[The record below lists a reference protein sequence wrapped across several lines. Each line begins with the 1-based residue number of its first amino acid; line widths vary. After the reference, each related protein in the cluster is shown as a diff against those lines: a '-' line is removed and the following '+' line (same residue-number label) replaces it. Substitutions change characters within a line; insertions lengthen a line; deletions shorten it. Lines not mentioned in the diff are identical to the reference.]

1 MKLVKLAPTP
11 DAPNSHDD
19 PRALARST
27 EAVRLNWNRGSRRIV
42 GDAQDRVALERPR
55 IVRSDPPAAPRN

>member
-1 MKLVKLAPTP
+1 MEVLKPVFTLTTVT
-11 DAPNSHDD
+11 SDD
-19 PRALARST
+19 YARALARSA

-55 IVRSDPPAAPRN
+55 VVRADR

>member
-1 MKLVKLAPTP
+1 MELVKPIFTLNAVP
-11 DAPNSHDD
+11 SHDD
-19 PRALARST
+19 PRALARSA

-55 IVRSDPPAAPRN
+55 IVRPNR

>member
-1 MKLVKLAPTP
+1 MKLVKLALIA

-19 PRALARST
+19 PRALARSA

-42 GDAQDRVALERPR
+42 TSAQDRVALERPR
-55 IVRSDPPAAPRN
+55 IVRTDR

>member
-1 MKLVKLAPTP
+1 MKLVKLALIA

-19 PRALARST
+19 PRALERSA
-27 EAVRLNWNRGSRRIV
+27 EAVRLNWNHGSRRVV

-55 IVRSDPPAAPRN
+55 IVRPDR

>member
-1 MKLVKLAPTP
+1 MKLVKPAVILNAVT
-11 DAPNSHDD
+11 SYDD
-19 PRALARST
+19 PRALARSV

-55 IVRSDPPAAPRN
+55 IVRVDR

>member
-1 MKLVKLAPTP
+1 MEFAKPPLTLIALT
-11 DAPNSHDD
+11 SHDD
-19 PRALARST
+19 PRARARSA

-55 IVRSDPPAAPRN
+55 IVRPGR